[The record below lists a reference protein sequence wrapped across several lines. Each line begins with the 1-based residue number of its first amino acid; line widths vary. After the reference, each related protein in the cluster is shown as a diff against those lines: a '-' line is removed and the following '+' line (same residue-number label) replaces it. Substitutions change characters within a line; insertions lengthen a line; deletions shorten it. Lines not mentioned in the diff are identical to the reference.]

1 MLQALTWPPARRT
14 RAIIRTTDMI
24 IYWLEAQP
32 WNPVT
37 NAAVTLRATSIDIA
51 QAVQLDH
58 DQAEWLPVLKS
69 GPTTQ
74 MSVFDG
80 AAIQASRSTFGKIDL
95 LAGDEAIDHWVGYQ
109 WAQRPITIYAATID
123 LSNPAAP
130 VFPAT
135 KAALTVIFQGEIDTY
150 DADKATLTLSIKQP
164 SGKVAS
170 ASYAGTGG
178 MEGPVTL
185 KGVVK
190 PWASGEHFNRAPT
203 LVDSGLQL
211 YQWHGYGPS
220 EELTNVRE
228 RGIILDQTRVTHA
241 NAAALLAATVQPT
254 EIHVC
259 LAVSAFRIG
268 FTPVAEITCDF
279 KGDNTGGYSARLGS
293 IVKRL
298 MTGPAGLA
306 LASIDTS
313 TLTNLDSDIPHNAW
327 CYDESGTDVVDVLNQ
342 LLAPV
347 GAYWDVDEATG
358 EFYVGLFRRAG
369 AVTFEVGDD
378 RGEQLIGNPDILPTR
393 PPFWKN
399 RIGYLYNPTVL
410 NFEGFT
416 SEVWQLLNSK
426 GKVTY
431 GGPLPSAANSSVGDL
446 HVGDDGTFYERVGG
460 GGILLDGKVV
470 VLAGYRPVLPWTL
483 TASQP
488 LRDTIATANEAYS
501 NANDAIDQLIGLADD
516 GIISINEKIT
526 KLIPEQ
532 ARLNEK
538 YTVLAGQATGL
549 AVSTTAA
556 AAAKAT
562 WDAML
567 AGLSPAWNNVTA
579 DSPVVRATF
588 DAARNG
594 FDSALYDLDAAIKTK
609 AATIAN
615 WSGIADDNGNRPDD
629 NATRNRMRGNY
640 SGIATYAPGDTVLWL
655 VADGGTGTGFTRI
668 GSGDTS
674 GVNPA
679 DATKWMPFAEE
690 GQDGSLMI
698 RETLPAFDTV
708 KVGQKVMLADGLIY
722 RRVGSGGILLGGKVV
737 VLAGYRPVLPWTLE
751 STQPV
756 AAGIRYGLQA
766 IDEAQ
771 AAQASAD
778 LANAAIANIDDD
790 AIITISEKVETL
802 IPGASAFAA
811 LYTAVAANAAVAG
824 ISMTTLN
831 SKRTAWLA
839 ALAAVS
845 PAWND
850 VSQASPVTRNALD
863 TARNEYDA
871 ELKETQRLAIE
882 AMTAAQQVVIVPP
895 VPQIVYR
902 DWQGYIKSG
911 QYNRPLVP
919 KVERGGVDIR
929 DDNDVTYSISTT
941 GSIAA
946 TVNNTT
952 GSADKGKITATDGS
966 SGSII
971 LTVTVAGVSFP
982 TFTIPFTN
990 QDDNPPTTGGGG
1002 SGNTGGSDS
1011 TLEDV
1016 TSTSFATITQQDGG
1030 ESVFL
1035 IDITSGQTLNGTAP
1049 LTYQKSGSNT
1059 TATALTGKW
1068 QYRLQGDPTWL
1079 DFTGSAITGSGAY
1092 WNDVDFA
1099 AETGDAT
1106 VNQSKASLA
1115 TGTYEV
1121 QLVAAKSNSAAGNLQ
1136 IISGTA
1142 TVSRT

>member
-1 MLQALTWPPARRT
+1 M
-14 RAIIRTTDMI
+14 
-24 IYWLEAQP
+24 
-32 WNPVT
+32 
-37 NAAVTLRATSIDIA
+37 
-51 QAVQLDH
+51 
-58 DQAEWLPVLKS
+58 K
-69 GPTTQ
+69 
-74 MSVFDG
+74 
-80 AAIQASRSTFGKIDL
+80 
-95 LAGDEAIDHWVGYQ
+95 
-109 WAQRPITIYAATID
+109 
-123 LSNPAAP
+123 
-130 VFPAT
+130 
-135 KAALTVIFQGEIDTY
+135 VI
-150 DADKATLTLSIKQP
+150 K
-164 SGKVAS
+164 
-170 ASYAGTGG
+170 TGG
-178 MEGPVTL
+178 
-185 KGVVK
+185 
-190 PWASGEHFNRAPT
+190 
-203 LVDSGLQL
+203 
-211 YQWHGYGPS
+211 
-220 EELTNVRE
+220 
-228 RGIILDQTRVTHA
+228 
-241 NAAALLAATVQPT
+241 
-254 EIHVC
+254 
-259 LAVSAFRIG
+259 
-268 FTPVAEITCDF
+268 AEITLGTAQAAPTISMTDYSRRVTDDF
-279 KGDNTGGYSARLGS
+279 GVTTV
-293 IVKRL
+293 VKRGFARKMAVRFAL
-298 MTGPAGLA
+298 PFDDVSRVQSELAGLRGSA
-306 LASIDTS
+306 AR
-313 TLTNLDSDIPHNAW
+313 W
-327 CYDESGTDVVDVLNQ
+327 EVD
-342 LLAPV
+342 A
-347 GAYWDVDEATG
+347 DVD
-358 EFYVGLFRRAG
+358 
-369 AVTFEVGDD
+369 
-378 RGEQLIGNPDILPTR
+378 
-393 PPFWKN
+393 W
-399 RIGYLYNPTVL
+399 L
-410 NFEGFT
+410 NFEGFYKDFDIDHAVPPLSFCSLTVEGLAEVEPGTDDGSDPAADGVSTLLVLQPVEITGFT
-416 SEVWQLLNSK
+416 SNNVPENDYSEWSAGVSYALGSRVIKAATHRIYESAGGGNVGNDPAGASGLWIDIGPTNRWAMLDKALGTATAQASNIILSISPGDVSAIALLDVVATSVRVQKSGYDQTRSASDGSVNFFDLPTGSGSITITISGSGTVSVGTMLVGNLTGLGNSGEAPTAGITDYSRKEVDDFGDTTIVERAWAKRMATKALIKNASVDKVCNRIAALRGAPVLWMADEGTDSLSVYGFFKDFSIEVGESVSTLSLSIEGLSK
-426 GKVTY
+426 AAPIGSTITAEIQAALDILAAATGKVTY

-516 GIISINEKIT
+516 GNISINEKIT

-532 ARLNEK
+532 ARLDEK

-722 RRVGSGGILLGGKVV
+722 RRVGSGGILLDGKVI

-802 IPGASAFAA
+802 IPGAAAFAA

-824 ISMTTLN
+824 VSMTTLN
-831 SKRTAWLA
+831 SKRTAWLG

-850 VSQASPVTRNALD
+850 ASQASPVTRNALD

-929 DDNDVTYSISTT
+929 DDNDVNYSISTT
-941 GSIAA
+941 GSIVA

-1002 SGNTGGSDS
+1002 SGNPGGSDS

-1016 TSTSFATITQQDGG
+1016 TSTSFTAITRQDGG

-1035 IDITSGQTLNGTAP
+1035 IDITSGQTLHGTAP

-1136 IISGTA
+1136 IILGTA